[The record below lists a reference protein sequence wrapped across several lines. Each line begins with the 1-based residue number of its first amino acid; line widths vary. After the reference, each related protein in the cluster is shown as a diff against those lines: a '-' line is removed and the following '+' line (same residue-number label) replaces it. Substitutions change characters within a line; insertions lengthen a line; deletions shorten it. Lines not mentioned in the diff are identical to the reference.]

1 MDRNDR
7 LGYRADAQRSLTEA
21 SYDHKKLILLH
32 TGAILLLSV
41 TVNIIGFLLGERI
54 EESGGLGGLGVR
66 GILTTVR
73 TVLNLLPLAALPFWQ
88 MGYVY
93 TTVQIARKK
102 PVGPETLLE
111 GFRKFFPVL
120 RLKLL
125 MAVLYMLVMFL
136 TTQVGTMVFVMTP
149 WATPMMSAIF
159 AYTENPEDPSLMA
172 ALDAAAADAAVPML
186 VIMGVIFLAL
196 AAPFFYRFR
205 FAERFLMERPLKGA
219 LGAMKASSQLT
230 AGMRMGLFRMDL
242 SFWWFYLLAG
252 VSALLAYADMILPWL
267 GVQLPFSE
275 GVNYFLCLVLYAASQ
290 LALHWW
296 RKNEVAVTYAQVY
309 TDLQN
314 PPPEYTKEPEKRYWD

>member
-7 LGYRADAQRSLTEA
+7 LSYRADAQRSLTEA

-32 TGAILLLSV
+32 TGALLLLSV
-41 TVNIIGFLLGERI
+41 TVNIISFLLGEKI
-54 EESGGLGGLGVR
+54 DESGGLGGLGVR
-66 GILTTVR
+66 GILTTVQS
-73 TVLNLLPLAALPFWQ
+73 VLNLLPLAALPFWQ

-125 MAVLYMLVMFL
+125 MAGMYMLVVFL
-136 TTQVGTMVFVMTP
+136 TTQVGTMAFMMTP

-159 AYTENPEDPSLMA
+159 AYSENPEDPSLMA
-172 ALDAAAADAAVPML
+172 AVDAAAVEAAVPML

-196 AAPFFYRFR
+196 AAPLFYRFR
-205 FAERFLMERPLKGA
+205 FAEQFLMERPLKGA
-219 LGAMKASSQLT
+219 VGAMKASSQLT
-230 AGMRMGLFRMDL
+230 AGERMGLFRLDL

-267 GVQLPFSE
+267 GIQMPFSE
-275 GVNYFLCLVLYAASQ
+275 GVNYFLCLALYAVSQ

-296 RKNEVAVTYAQVY
+296 RKNEVSVTYAQVY
-309 TDLQN
+309 ADLQN